1 MGVSVK
7 ELLSACRKQVDKG
20 NGDKVILI
28 TSDDE
33 GNAYHTLFCLFTDDI
48 EDIQGV
54 SGLFQDSNNPEKVV
68 LLG

>member
-7 ELLSACRKQVDKG
+7 ELLSACRRQVDKG
-20 NGDKVILI
+20 NGDKVVLI

-33 GNAYHTLFCLFTDDI
+33 ANAYHTLICLFNDDKEEI
-48 EDIQGV
+48 ESV
-54 SGLFQDSNNPEKVV
+54 STLFQDLNDPNNVV

>member
-1 MGVSVK
+1 MSITVK

-20 NGDKVILI
+20 NGDKVVLI

-48 EDIQGV
+48 I
-54 SGLFQDSNNPEKVV
+54 V
-68 LLG
+68 L

>member
-1 MGVSVK
+1 MAVTVK

-20 NGDKVILI
+20 NGDKVVLI

-33 GNAYHTLFCLFTDDI
+33 ANAYHTLFCLFNDNKEDI
-48 EDIQGV
+48 EGV
-54 SGLFQDSNNPEKVV
+54 ADLFQDSNNPDDVI

>member
-1 MGVSVK
+1 MSITVK

-20 NGDKVILI
+20 NGDKVVLI

-33 GNAYHTLFCLFTDDI
+33 GNAYHTLFCMFTDDI
-48 EDIQGV
+48 EDIKGA
-54 SGLFQDSNNPEKVV
+54 SGLFQDSNNPEDVV

>member
-1 MGVSVK
+1 MSITVK
-7 ELLSACRKQVDKG
+7 ELLGACRKQVDKG
-20 NGDKVILI
+20 NGNKVVLI

-48 EDIQGV
+48 EDIKGV
-54 SGLFQDSNNPEKVV
+54 SDLFHDSNNPRDVV

>member
-1 MGVSVK
+1 MAITVK

-20 NGDKVILI
+20 NGDKVVLI

-33 GNAYHTLFCLFTDDI
+33 ANAYHTLFCLFTDDKEEI
-48 EDIQGV
+48 E
-54 SGLFQDSNNPEKVV
+54 SASTLFQDSNDPNDVV